1 MDTDNLQG
9 CGIEAQDVLVQR
21 DNGEGAFSASVEVPL
36 FWRGFS
42 RYRGSIVRYRF
53 SVRLSSSG
61 SAHPA
66 LAWGRCGRSVVGAQP
81 ICAGALTEQRVRASC
96 NPGPGLVRQ
105 TRRRAVEEWHLLGLV
120 LFAVRFPQVPAFPD
134 RSPYI
139 LHRKA
144 CSRPEFITPSNPAC
158 WLCNACIL
166 SSYVRSAILAEE
178 RSLHFQLRQDKETY
192 GYVEELKKWERQEV
206 PARCGG
212 TEL

>member
-134 RSPYI
+134 RSPHI

-144 CSRPEFITPSNPAC
+144 CSWARVYHT
-158 WLCNACIL
+158 LK
-166 SSYVRSAILAEE
+166 SSMLA
-178 RSLHFQLRQDKETY
+178 
-192 GYVEELKKWERQEV
+192 V
-206 PARCGG
+206 
-212 TEL
+212 